1 MKKNITVN
9 IFGSLYAIDEDAYE
23 LLNRYQ
29 NDMKRYFSHRED
41 GGEIADDIEHR
52 VAELLAEL
60 KAGGVEAITI
70 EHVQDIIR
78 RIGSPEEMETESGEE
93 QPVND
98 SANESRRQK
107 KLYRNPDDKMLS
119 GLTSGL
125 ACYFDKDPLL
135 FRLLMVI
142 LAFLTQGL
150 AVIAYLIVWL
160 IVPEAKTPEQRLE
173 MQGKSV
179 NMENLREEILNGTQ
193 NLKEKIA
200 SQEVQSKA
208 RGCLGGLLDLVAK
221 MFKFLLILM
230 AIGVLLFL
238 FGMTVA
244 LVLGIGGGIYAS
256 TIGFGSLFWG
266 NVDACLL
273 QTLDNLPDSL
283 TWEFWIAA
291 VSLLVFVVVSVYTL
305 VYVLGRMMGKMKQM
319 NKGTKWTLVVV
330 WFVSLILSILF
341 TVTTST
347 GVSRLYRE
355 MRIEQN
361 THNGFYVPQD
371 EWAKLQNYG
380 WSIVYHKYCD
390 DDYVSSNHFYNRKHR
405 PYLHARNKNGIMEY
419 QMEREQYVE
428 PGVYELTA
436 VGRCDGSGAFVYAV
450 TRDSLYLKEI
460 PVCGDEGGNI
470 WEEAVRM
477 TTDSLNA
484 SATAE
489 KKEEPVVRRTLSEYK
504 EIAKAHKGKG
514 YGWSRIRI
522 GEIEVKEAG
531 KVRFG
536 VSNVP
541 SFTDSPWHGEWL
553 SAAEFQLTKVK

>member
-60 KAGGVEAITI
+60 KTGGVEAITI

-179 NMENLREEILNGTQ
+179 NMENLREEILKGTQ

-208 RGCLGGLLDLVAK
+208 RGCLGGLLDLIAK

-230 AIGVLLFL
+230 VIGILLFL

-256 TIGFGSLFWG
+256 TFGFGSLFWR

-273 QTLDNLPDSL
+273 QALDNLPTSL
-283 TWEFWIAA
+283 TWEFWIAS
-291 VSLLVFVVVSVYTL
+291 VSLLIFVVVSVYTL

-341 TVTTST
+341 TITTST
-347 GVSRLYRE
+347 GVSRIYRE

-371 EWAKLQNYG
+371 EWTKLRNYG
-380 WSIVYHKYCD
+380 WNIVHHKYCD
-390 DDYVSSNHFYNRKHR
+390 DDYVSRNHFYSRKER
-405 PYLHARNKNGIMEY
+405 PYLHARNKNGVMEY

-470 WEEAVRM
+470 WDEVVRM

>member
-60 KAGGVEAITI
+60 KTGGVEAITI

-179 NMENLREEILNGTQ
+179 NMENLREEILKGTQ

-208 RGCLGGLLDLVAK
+208 RGCLGGLLDLIAK

-230 AIGVLLFL
+230 VIGILLFL

-256 TIGFGSLFWG
+256 TFGFGSLFWR

-273 QTLDNLPDSL
+273 QALDNLP
-283 TWEFWIAA
+283 TW
-291 VSLLVFVVVSVYTL
+291 Y
-305 VYVLGRMMGKMKQM
+305 G
-319 NKGTKWTLVVV
+319 
-330 WFVSLILSILF
+330 LF
-341 TVTTST
+341 
-347 GVSRLYRE
+347 
-355 MRIEQN
+355 
-361 THNGFYVPQD
+361 P
-371 EWAKLQNYG
+371 
-380 WSIVYHKYCD
+380 
-390 DDYVSSNHFYNRKHR
+390 
-405 PYLHARNKNGIMEY
+405 
-419 QMEREQYVE
+419 
-428 PGVYELTA
+428 
-436 VGRCDGSGAFVYAV
+436 
-450 TRDSLYLKEI
+450 
-460 PVCGDEGGNI
+460 
-470 WEEAVRM
+470 
-477 TTDSLNA
+477 
-484 SATAE
+484 
-489 KKEEPVVRRTLSEYK
+489 
-504 EIAKAHKGKG
+504 
-514 YGWSRIRI
+514 
-522 GEIEVKEAG
+522 
-531 KVRFG
+531 
-536 VSNVP
+536 
-541 SFTDSPWHGEWL
+541 
-553 SAAEFQLTKVK
+553 

>member
-193 NLKEKIA
+193 NLKEKMA

-208 RGCLGGLLDLVAK
+208 RGCLGGLLDLIAK

-273 QTLDNLPDSL
+273 QTLDNLPASL

-319 NKGTKWTLVVV
+319 NGGTKWTLVVV

-361 THNGFYVPQD
+361 THDGFYVPQD
-371 EWAKLQNYG
+371 EWTKLRNYG
-380 WSIVYHKYCD
+380 WNIVHHKYCD
-390 DDYVSSNHFYNRKHR
+390 DDYVSSNHFYRKHW
-405 PYLHARNKNGIMEY
+405 PYLHAKNKNG
-419 QMEREQYVE
+419 
-428 PGVYELTA
+428 
-436 VGRCDGSGAFVYAV
+436 V
-450 TRDSLYLKEI
+450 TTS
-460 PVCGDEGGNI
+460 V
-470 WEEAVRM
+470 
-477 TTDSLNA
+477 
-484 SATAE
+484 
-489 KKEEPVVRRTLSEYK
+489 
-504 EIAKAHKGKG
+504 
-514 YGWSRIRI
+514 
-522 GEIEVKEAG
+522 
-531 KVRFG
+531 
-536 VSNVP
+536 
-541 SFTDSPWHGEWL
+541 
-553 SAAEFQLTKVK
+553 